1 MRKDI
6 NNLHEEMYS
15 IVEIP
20 TFTVVEN
27 RNTKLSVA
35 ERNFNPLNVKRFFT
49 LESEN
54 QETRGFHAH
63 KVCQQTIICT
73 LGSATVICRDGVISQ
88 EFQLRT
94 DSSPFIIPP
103 GIWTEIELN
112 ISSRLIILA
121 SEYYDESDY
130 IRDWDTFMEFRR
142 AL

>member
-1 MRKDI
+1 M
-6 NNLHEEMYS
+6 NP

-27 RNTKLSVA
+27 RNIKLSVA
-35 ERNFNPLNVKRFFT
+35 EGNFNPLNVKRFFS
-49 LESEN
+49 LESVN

-63 KVCQQTIICT
+63 KMCQQTIICT
-73 LGSATVICRDGVISQ
+73 LGSATVTCRDGVISQ

-94 DSSPFIIPP
+94 DSPPLIIPP

-130 IRDWDTFMEFRR
+130 IRDWEAFMEFRK